1 MNALATDQAKRFAKA
16 ISSTASLKGTR
27 VGLYIGSGEQNP
39 HKSMTEEYVITDKDI
54 LGDNPPDILLTN
66 YKMLDFM
73 LMRPRDQK
81 IWKHNI
87 GSDILKFIAVDE
99 IHTFDGAQGTDLA
112 SLLRRLYA
120 KLEVKKG
127 HIACIG
133 TSATLG
139 SDGTY
144 SGEGIEQDYSMA
156 IYWYTK
162 AIERDNTDA
171 YDSLKYLYNKHRN
184 RDHKEVK
191 ELYKGVENDNL
202 ATANYSLGNMAEN
215 SLGMEM
221 DMEKALNYYKKA
233 MGLGHKK
240 ATVSYSKLNNKK

>member
-1 MNALATDQAKRFAKA
+1 
-16 ISSTASLKGTR
+16 
-27 VGLYIGSGEQNP
+27 
-39 HKSMTEEYVITDKDI
+39 MTEEYVITDKDI

-120 KLEVKKG
+120 KLEVEKG

-139 SDGTY
+139 SDGTSDIRAFASDIFNETFDEASVIQEY
-144 SGEGIEQDYSMA
+144 RISLEEFFESYDDDILFFPQPSQMKELDYKN
-156 IYWYTK
+156 Y
-162 AIERDNTDA
+162 
-171 YDSLKYLYNKHRN
+171 
-184 RDHKEVK
+184 KEVDTYIQRQYALWFNEEVEDVNSDAFKVKLGTRLK
-191 ELYKGVENDNL
+191 ELYFF
-202 ATANYSLGNMAEN
+202 
-215 SLGMEM
+215 
-221 DMEKALNYYKKA
+221 
-233 MGLGHKK
+233 
-240 ATVSYSKLNNKK
+240 KLLLRTLDGSIKSREQIIDAFIRNIIIPRLRQLIFTIFNILFK